1 MDGYMD
7 GYPGSALLRVH
18 GPTRLPGPVPYPNVP
33 VLALYTRPGPV
44 LPLVSPT
51 PPLTS
56 MRGS

>member
-51 PPLTS
+51 PPL
-56 MRGS
+56 RA